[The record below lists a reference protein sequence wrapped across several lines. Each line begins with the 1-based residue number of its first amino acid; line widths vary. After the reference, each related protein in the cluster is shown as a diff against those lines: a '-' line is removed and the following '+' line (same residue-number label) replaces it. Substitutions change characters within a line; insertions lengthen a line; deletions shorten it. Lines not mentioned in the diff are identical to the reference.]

1 MPRSFVISDI
11 HGCCKTFKKLL
22 LEVITINKKDKIY
35 CVGDYVDRGHDSK
48 GVIDFILQLRSEG
61 YNIHTLRG
69 NHEQMMLDAMND
81 ETSFSH
87 WLENGG
93 NETLLSFGITSLNK
107 LEKKYVAFL
116 KRTKFYIETNKYII
130 VHAGL
135 NFKTANPFNEKDAM
149 LWTRDEYF
157 DKAMIKNK
165 ILVHGHTP
173 IRYVDLINQKNCNKI
188 NIDGGCV
195 YDYKPG
201 YGYLIALQLPE
212 MKIIE
217 LKNIG

>member
-22 LEVITINKKDKIY
+22 LEVIKINKKDKIY
-35 CVGDYVDRGHDSK
+35 CVGDYVDRGQDSK

-61 YNIHTLRG
+61 YHIHTLRG
-69 NHEQMMLDAMND
+69 NHEQMMLDAIDD
-81 ETSFSH
+81 ERGFSH
-87 WLENGG
+87 WLKNGG

-107 LEKKYVAFL
+107 LEKKYLDFL
-116 KRTKFYIETNKYII
+116 KRTKFYIETDKYII

-135 NFKTANPFNEKDAM
+135 NFKIANLFDDKDAM
-149 LWTRDEYF
+149 LWTRDKYF
-157 DKAMIKNK
+157 DKARIKNK
-165 ILVHGHTP
+165 ILIHGHTP
-173 IRYVDLINQKNCNKI
+173 ISFVDLNNQKKSNKI

-201 YGYLIALQLPE
+201 FGYLIALQLPE

-217 LKNIG
+217 LKNVG